1 MMSRLR
7 AVASVSVLL
16 WLRDL
21 AALFHASSR
30 AVALGSAMVL
40 LGATALGLGLA
51 AVALKPSSSG
61 YPPELKELMLR
72 TAFSTSAVIGLLI
85 IVVLAVSLPPRT
97 ALQSLVDLLPV
108 RRAEAQLGQL
118 LPVVALGAAFG
129 LVLSALTIAL
139 ASQLLGPVAFGAACL
154 LVVGNMAALQM
165 LGLSVFLA
173 NSCLLR
179 RRLRIPQQYATTLS
193 GALVMAAAL
202 AAFSGDVL
210 NLATRP
216 AQGWTLGDLL
226 VTRLAVKTVL
236 QGSLLDVAGVLL
248 WWAASLVI
256 FLATGR
262 LNQQSGGTG
271 GIRLLTGTTPPTGRF
286 LSAVWIQLLIAV
298 RTPQFV
304 VTALSAV
311 PLVLGA
317 RWLSSIDMMA
327 VAAAQLASG
336 LPAVPFALSMYALG
350 RTVKYRWLGASVHGS
365 WSWWV
370 APTGVAYFLAGAGV
384 AVFVY
389 AGELALG
396 LVELGN
402 LGSVIARTVL
412 VLCAGLLGGALAP
425 YSEEQG
431 LSVAASGFL
440 TGLLV
445 IASTMF
451 VSWARSATTD
461 PIGILAEGAVAV
473 LFFALY
479 ALIGSGQA
487 RDAARYL

>member
-1 MMSRLR
+1 
-7 AVASVSVLL
+7 
-16 WLRDL
+16 
-21 AALFHASSR
+21 
-30 AVALGSAMVL
+30 MVL
-40 LGATALGLGLA
+40 LGAAALGIGLA
-51 AVALKPSSSG
+51 AVALKPSSAG
-61 YPPELKELMLR
+61 YPPELRELMLR

-108 RRAEAQLGQL
+108 RRVEAQLGQL
-118 LPVVALGAAFG
+118 LPVLALGSALG
-129 LVLSALTIAL
+129 LVLSALVIAL
-139 ASQLLGPVAFGAACL
+139 ASQILGPLAFWAACL
-154 LVVGNMAALQM
+154 LVVGNMAALQV

-173 NSCLLR
+173 ASSLLS

-193 GALVMAAAL
+193 GALVMVAAL

-210 NLATRP
+210 NLAARRG
-216 AQGWTLGDLL
+216 QGWSIGDLL

-236 QGSLLDVAGVLL
+236 HGSVLDGGGVLL
-248 WWAASLVI
+248 WWAAGLVI
-256 FLATGR
+256 FLAAGR
-262 LNQQSGGTG
+262 LNQQSAGTG
-271 GIRLLTGTTPPTGRF
+271 GIRLLTGTTPPAGRF

-304 VTALSAV
+304 VTALSMA
-311 PLVLGA
+311 PLVVGV
-317 RWLSSIDMMA
+317 RWLASIDMMA
-327 VAAAQLASG
+327 LAAPQIASG

-350 RTVKYRWLGASVHGS
+350 RTVKYRWLGAAVHGS

-370 APTGVAYFLAGAGV
+370 APTGVAYFLAGAAVG
-384 AVFVY
+384 VFVY
-389 AGELALG
+389 AGELVLG
-396 LVELGN
+396 LLEIGDLA
-402 LGSVIARTVL
+402 SVAARTVL

-461 PIGILAEGAVAV
+461 VIGLVAEGAVAV
-473 LFFALY
+473 LFFAFY